1 MSFRETK
8 KDGSSANR
16 PAAVAADRRGSVLFS
31 DMNISKRNLCL
42 SGSRRIQTD
51 LSKEQGDSEKM
62 KKTGRFLASMKFAVI
77 LLVVLALACT
87 AGSFVT
93 QGQTYDWY
101 ARVYGERLAALIIAL
116 SLDDAF
122 HSWWFVLIT
131 GFLCLNLLLCNVLRL
146 PQLIKRSSASGDP
159 EKMCS
164 KVEALMTAAQIPEAG
179 AGSLVCGI
187 VTDPQ
192 LVFSGMHMPKVRSGK
207 TKSGKEWR
215 FCAKNTAGIWGAW
228 VCHLGILLLIAG
240 FGLGQMTKKEYTVFG
255 VPGQT
260 RPIGDTEYKLT
271 IDDFRVSLRED
282 DTVEQYTADITV
294 FSAGAGDEMQKAQ
307 VSVNNPAT
315 LYGMKFY
322 QNSTGWA
329 ARVTVTEN
337 GEELQDEIICA
348 GEYLPVADKPE
359 LVVYLNAFYPDYVK
373 DGNGMP
379 STASGKLN
387 NPAYLYTVYYQG
399 SVLGMNVLM
408 QDEDLTIDDY
418 TVRFSEP
425 QSYTLIQVKKDS
437 FTWLALIGGII
448 TMSGLLLAFYL
459 LPERLLSLRLADG
472 TWLMAGESRK
482 GGSV

>member
-1 MSFRETK
+1 
-8 KDGSSANR
+8 
-16 PAAVAADRRGSVLFS
+16 
-31 DMNISKRNLCL
+31 
-42 SGSRRIQTD
+42 
-51 LSKEQGDSEKM
+51 
-62 KKTGRFLASMKFAVI
+62 
-77 LLVVLALACT
+77 
-87 AGSFVT
+87 
-93 QGQTYDWY
+93 
-101 ARVYGERLAALIIAL
+101 
-116 SLDDAF
+116 
-122 HSWWFVLIT
+122 
-131 GFLCLNLLLCNVLRL
+131 
-146 PQLIKRSSASGDP
+146 
-159 EKMCS
+159 
-164 KVEALMTAAQIPEAG
+164 
-179 AGSLVCGI
+179 
-187 VTDPQ
+187 
-192 LVFSGMHMPKVRSGK
+192 
-207 TKSGKEWR
+207 
-215 FCAKNTAGIWGAW
+215 
-228 VCHLGILLLIAG
+228 
-240 FGLGQMTKKEYTVFG
+240 
-255 VPGQT
+255 
-260 RPIGDTEYKLT
+260 
-271 IDDFRVSLRED
+271 
-282 DTVEQYTADITV
+282 
-294 FSAGAGDEMQKAQ
+294 MQKAQ

-482 GGSV
+482 GGSIYRKRFEKVLRASGGKPTDKDTPTDTVDSNT

>member
-1 MSFRETK
+1 
-8 KDGSSANR
+8 
-16 PAAVAADRRGSVLFS
+16 
-31 DMNISKRNLCL
+31 
-42 SGSRRIQTD
+42 
-51 LSKEQGDSEKM
+51 M
-62 KKTGRFLASMKFAVI
+62 KKIGRFLASMKFAVI

-101 ARVYGERLAALIIAL
+101 ARVYGERFAALIIAL

-146 PQLIKRSSASGDP
+146 PHLIKRSSASADP
-159 EKMCS
+159 MQMCS
-164 KVEALMTAAQIPEAG
+164 KVEALMTAARGDEAGLPEELQDSGDEQSEAAQIPKAG
-179 AGSLVCGI
+179 AGSLVCGT

-192 LVFSGMHMPKVRSGK
+192 QVFSGMHMPKVRFGE

-255 VPGQT
+255 VSGQT
-260 RPIGDTEYKLT
+260 RPIGDTEYELT

-294 FSAGAGDEMQKAQ
+294 SPAGAGDEMQKAQ

-482 GGSV
+482 GGSIYRKRFEKVLRASGGRTTDKDTPADSADSNT

>member
-1 MSFRETK
+1 
-8 KDGSSANR
+8 
-16 PAAVAADRRGSVLFS
+16 
-31 DMNISKRNLCL
+31 
-42 SGSRRIQTD
+42 
-51 LSKEQGDSEKM
+51 
-62 KKTGRFLASMKFAVI
+62 
-77 LLVVLALACT
+77 
-87 AGSFVT
+87 
-93 QGQTYDWY
+93 
-101 ARVYGERLAALIIAL
+101 
-116 SLDDAF
+116 
-122 HSWWFVLIT
+122 
-131 GFLCLNLLLCNVLRL
+131 
-146 PQLIKRSSASGDP
+146 
-159 EKMCS
+159 
-164 KVEALMTAAQIPEAG
+164 
-179 AGSLVCGI
+179 
-187 VTDPQ
+187 
-192 LVFSGMHMPKVRSGK
+192 MPKVRSGK

-373 DGNGMP
+373 DENGMP

-482 GGSV
+482 GGSIYRKRFEKVLRASGGKPTDKDTPTDTADSNT